1 MTTFFTHLTES
12 KPMQNPRIMHF
23 YRNAPLKRVRALHL
37 KCTPE
42 KGTSISV
49 IGAPPKKGP
58 STSQRPC
65 CCRRLKGLLPWRWG
79 QGTGWCARR
88 WCAGMGHPWGQWR
101 QPSPGNQL
109 STRSSSALLLFQQ
122 SRIVSAKHSRG
133 RRLENLEVKIGL
145 LPRPCQAGVVMSH
158 ANDSSLHHQ

>member
-1 MTTFFTHLTES
+1 MTAFFTHLTES

-23 YRNAPLKRVRALHL
+23 YGNAPLKRVRALHL

-42 KGTSISV
+42 EGTSISV

-65 CCRRLKGLLPWRWG
+65 CCRRLKRLLPWRWG
-79 QGTGWCARR
+79 QGTGWCGRR
-88 WCAGMGHPWGQWR
+88 WCAGTEHPWGQWR

-109 STRSSSALLLFQQ
+109 STKV
-122 SRIVSAKHSRG
+122 IVSIAIVPTVKDCVRETQQ
-133 RRLENLEVKIGL
+133 RQETEILEIKIGL
-145 LPRPCQAGVVMSH
+145 QPRPC
-158 ANDSSLHHQ
+158 